1 MKRKYSS
8 LAKNIGLFT
17 IGSFGSKIVSF
28 LMVPLYTAVLSTSEY
43 GTVDLLQTTVQLL
56 IPILTLSIQ
65 DATLRFS
72 MDINFEKK
80 DVISTTC
87 KVISRGVFF
96 LLIGLIIL
104 KLSGVVDL
112 SFPYLAFLFLN
123 FTLGS
128 LNNCFNLYLKGK
140 NQASVIVVSGI
151 FCTFVICISNY
162 LLLIVF
168 DFNIVGYMI
177 SNNLGL
183 LVQALYQ
190 MIVGKIYLD
199 LRLKNYNDLSK
210 PMTKYSSPLI
220 ANSLAWWV
228 NNASDRYI
236 LTIFQGVAV
245 NGVYS
250 VSYKIPTI
258 LTTFQSVF
266 YNAWSISAITE
277 FNKDDEDG
285 FLGNNYSFY
294 SFLSILVCGGLIL
307 LNIPFARILYSGDF
321 FEAWKSVPFLLV
333 GTVFNGISQFE
344 GSLFA
349 AVKRTKSVAITTVL
363 GAVLNT
369 VLNIVFI
376 QIWGAVGA
384 AFATMMGYCLTW
396 ILRTIFLQSFVH
408 MKVKWI
414 NHFLVI
420 ILLMLEA
427 MLATLNVLYIV
438 QVLLMVAIL
447 VLQKDFI
454 KRLKNVLFNFISRR

>member
-1 MKRKYSS
+1 M
-8 LAKNIGLFT
+8 IG
-17 IGSFGSKIVSF
+17 
-28 LMVPLYTAVLSTSEY
+28 
-43 GTVDLLQTTVQLL
+43 
-56 IPILTLSIQ
+56 
-65 DATLRFS
+65 
-72 MDINFEKK
+72 
-80 DVISTTC
+80 
-87 KVISRGVFF
+87 RGVFV
-96 LLIGLIIL
+96 LLIGLMIL

-112 SFPYLAFLFLN
+112 SFPYLVFLFLN

-140 NQASVIVVSGI
+140 DQASVIAVSGI
-151 FCTFVICISNY
+151 LCTFVICVSNY

-190 MIVGKIYLD
+190 IIVGKIYLD

-210 PMTKYSSPLI
+210 PMIKYSFPLI

-250 VSYKIPTI
+250 VSYKIPSV
-258 LTTFQSVF
+258 LTTFQSIF

-285 FLGNNYSFY
+285 FLGNSYSFY

-307 LNIPFARILYSGDF
+307 LNIPLARILYSGDF

-349 AVKRTKSVAITTVL
+349 AVKRTKSVATTTVL

-396 ILRTIFLQSFVH
+396 ILRTVFLQSFVH
-408 MKVKWI
+408 MKVKWV
-414 NHFLVI
+414 NHVLVI

-427 MLATLNVLYIV
+427 MLATLNALYIV
-438 QVLLMVAIL
+438 QVLLMVAVL

-454 KRLKNVLFNFISRR
+454 KRLKNVLFNFIKSGHFNPK